1 MSAIRFGIFDH
12 IERRGD
18 TLDGLFAGRFELLRE
33 YDAAGFFCYHVA
45 EHHATPLGMAPS
57 PGIFLAAAAQ
67 CTRRIHLGP
76 LVYLLPLYNPLRLI
90 SEICMLDHI
99 SEGRLELGVG
109 RGVSPFELAYYGI
122 SFMDSREIFEEALE
136 VVVAGLRGERLTHRG
151 RHYRFDGVPME
162 LRPQQRPNP
171 PLWYGVSSPES
182 LMLAARRG
190 MNMVGGGPIPVLKDL
205 TAAYR
210 QEVARHKGQAEDL
223 NPHIA
228 EPTIGAIRHIYVAG
242 EDSEVEQ
249 IARPAYRTFYHNI
262 TKLWRD
268 FRTVPDYGFTP
279 DLDVARKHDV
289 AIVGT
294 AGKVR
299 DEVGRFFEQSGCNYL
314 VLSFAWGGLSQDDSR
329 RSLERFVTKVMPEFS
344 KGADRPLPAAAR

>member
-1 MSAIRFGIFDH
+1 MSTIQFGIFDH

-33 YDAAGFFCYHVA
+33 YDAAGFYCYHVA

-57 PGIFLAAAAQ
+57 PGLFLAAAAQ
-67 CTRRIHLGP
+67 CTSRIHLGP
-76 LVYLLPLYNPLRLI
+76 LVYLLPLYNPLRLV
-90 SEICMLDHI
+90 SEISMLDHI
-99 SEGRLELGVG
+99 SEGRLEVGVG

-136 VVVAGLRGERLTHRG
+136 VVVAGLRNERLSHRG

-162 LRPQQRPNP
+162 LRPKQSPHP
-171 PLWYGVSSPES
+171 PFWYGVSSPES

-190 MNMVGGGPIPVLKDL
+190 MHMVGGGPIPVLKEL

-210 QEVARHKGQAEDL
+210 AEVARHKGRAEDL
-223 NPHIA
+223 NPHVA
-228 EPTIGAIRHIYVAG
+228 EPTVGAIRHVYVAG
-242 EDSEVEQ
+242 DEREIEQ
-249 IARPAYRTFYHNI
+249 IARPAYRVFYQNI

-268 FRTVPDYGFTP
+268 FRTLPDYGFTP
-279 DLDVARKHDV
+279 DLAVARKHDV

-294 AGKVR
+294 VEEVR
-299 DEVGRFFEQSGCNYL
+299 DQVGQFFEQSGCNYL
-314 VLSFAWGGLSQDDSR
+314 VLSFAWGGLNQDDSR
-329 RSLERFVTKVMPEFS
+329 RSLERFVTKVMPQFVKS
-344 KGADRPLPAAAR
+344 

>member
-1 MSAIRFGIFDH
+1 MSDIRFGIFDH

-18 TLDGLFAGRFELLRE
+18 TLDGLYEGRFELLRD

-57 PGIFLAAAAQ
+57 PGLFLAAAAK

-76 LVYLLPLYNPLRLI
+76 LVFLLPLYSPLRLV

-109 RGVSPFELAYYGI
+109 RGVSPFELAYYGV
-122 SFMDSREIFEEALE
+122 SFMDSRDMFEEALE
-136 VVVAGLRGERLTHRG
+136 VVITGLRSERLTHRG
-151 RHYRFDGVPME
+151 RHYRFDSVPME
-162 LRPQQRPNP
+162 LQPKQRPNP
-171 PLWYGVSSPES
+171 PIWYGVSSPES

-190 MNMVGGGPIPVLKDL
+190 MHMVGGGPIPVLKEL

-210 QEVARHKGQAEDL
+210 AEVARHKGRAEDL

-228 EPTIGAIRHIYVAG
+228 EPTVGAIRHIYVAG
-242 EDSEVEQ
+242 EEREVEQ
-249 IARPAYRTFYHNI
+249 IARPAYKVYYHNI

-268 FRTVPDYGFTP
+268 FRTLPDYGFTP
-279 DLDVARKHDV
+279 DLAVARKHDV

-294 AGKVR
+294 ASEVR
-299 DEVGRFFEQSGCNYL
+299 DEVGRFFEGSGCNYL

-329 RSLERFVTKVMPEFS
+329 RSLERFVTKVMPQFVKS
-344 KGADRPLPAAAR
+344 

>member
-1 MSAIRFGIFDH
+1 MNDIRFGVFDH
-12 IERRGD
+12 IERRGE
-18 TLDGLFAGRFELLRE
+18 TVDGLFEGRFELIKE

-57 PGIFLAAAAQ
+57 PGLFLAAAAQ

-99 SEGRLELGVG
+99 SGGRLEVGVG
-109 RGVSPFELAYYGI
+109 RGVSPFELAYYGV
-122 SFMDSREIFEEALE
+122 SFMDAREIFEEALD
-136 VVVAGLRGERLTHRG
+136 VVAAGLRNERLAHRG
-151 RHYRFDGVPME
+151 QHYRFDSVPME

-171 PLWYGVSSPES
+171 PFWYGVSSPES

-190 MNMVGGGPIPVLKDL
+190 MNMVSGGPISVLKNL
-205 TAAYR
+205 TAAFR
-210 QEVARHKGQAEDL
+210 EETARHKGKAEDL
-223 NPHIA
+223 NPHIP
-228 EPTIGAIRHIYVAG
+228 EPTVGAIRHCYVTG
-242 EDSEVEQ
+242 DDREIEQ
-249 IARPAYRTFYHNI
+249 IARPAYATYYNNI

-279 DLDVARKHDV
+279 DLAIARKNDV
-289 AIVGT
+289 AIVGSAET
-294 AGKVR
+294 VR

-329 RSLERFVTKVMPEFS
+329 RSLDRFVTKVMPQFVQS
-344 KGADRPLPAAAR
+344 KKK